1 MLRISS
7 YAAGGILSAG
17 MVVFPFECGAN
28 VVSAV
33 SRGPGQ
39 SFRLGLEDLRAHV
52 EGPGHALIGIRTHN
66 DKIAFSILGDE
77 DRLIGFMRQRRDGV
91 VVAAEGGG

>member
-7 YAAGGILSAG
+7 YAAGRILGAG

-33 SRGPGQ
+33 SLSSGE

-52 EGPGHALIGIRTHN
+52 EGPGHTLIGIRAHD

-91 VVAAEGGG
+91 VVAAEGSG